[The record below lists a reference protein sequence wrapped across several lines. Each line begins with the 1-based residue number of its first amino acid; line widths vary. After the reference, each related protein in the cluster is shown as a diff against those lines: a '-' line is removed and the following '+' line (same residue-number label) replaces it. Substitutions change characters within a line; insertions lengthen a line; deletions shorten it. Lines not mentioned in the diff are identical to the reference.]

1 MARPLKLAKA
11 ICVIHPHF
19 FGLVNF
25 PGSLTKF
32 FPKLGNIVT
41 IFMLAIHCC
50 KHKLFSYKRVGNAG
64 SQHDELLHYFAIT
77 ICDSHENVNMPVFR
91 NDHYLSPFLAFLKQ
105 FSFVMLKF

>member
-11 ICVIHPHF
+11 IYAIDPHF

-32 FPKLGNIVT
+32 LPELGNIVT

-50 KHKLFSYKRVGNAG
+50 KHKLFS
-64 SQHDELLHYFAIT
+64 
-77 ICDSHENVNMPVFR
+77 
-91 NDHYLSPFLAFLKQ
+91 
-105 FSFVMLKF
+105 